1 MKKLKMMAAVMT
13 MTATITL
20 LGAPIQA
27 RAAEEDFDPVFYAET
42 YPDVAAVLGTDADA
56 LYNHYINN
64 GKAEGR
70 LPHAEGDTDTV
81 ADPQTALPRWTEL
94 SQYLTNAPVIDLNAP
109 VNEEVRQMLEGIEMD
124 EELRTVLL
132 HIGIGTEWGDEKV
145 YDCPIRQSDDNG
157 IITSNG
163 QACGAFDSIMSN
175 LIYGAGRR
183 YTPLKG
189 VPIQQYDT
197 IIPAGLKQAHSVF
210 VLYVDPNTGR
220 FLAAEGNYNGKTN
233 IEWYEPNKKHAIFR
247 VQ

>member
-1 MKKLKMMAAVMT
+1 MKKLNMFAAVMT

-20 LGAPIQA
+20 LGTPIQA
-27 RAAEEDFDPVFYAET
+27 RAAEDDFDPIFYAET
-42 YPDVAAVLGTDADA
+42 YPDVAAVLGTDAEA

-132 HIGIGTEWGDEKV
+132 HIGIGTEWGYEKV
-145 YDCPIRQSDDNG
+145 YNCPT
-157 IITSNG
+157 ITGDGYTRPSG
-163 QACGAFDSIMSN
+163 QACGAFSAIMSD
-175 LIYGAGRR
+175 IIHGEGR
-183 YTPLKG
+183 LCAWVNG
-189 VPIQQYDT
+189 PIQQYDI
-197 IIPAGLKQAHSVF
+197 IIPAGLDQAHSVF

-220 FLAAEGNYNGKTN
+220 YLAAEGNYGGKTN
-233 IEWYEPNKKHAIFR
+233 IEWYESKKRDAIMR